1 VVQSGQ
7 RVDLLWTVPA
17 NPGPLLIGCHIPGHW
32 AKGMQAAIRFVSPG
46 MLP

>member
-1 VVQSGQ
+1 
-7 RVDLLWTVPA
+7 VPD
-17 NPGPLLIGCHIPGHW
+17 NPGALLIGCHIPGHW